1 MTLRV
6 RPLADL
12 RHSTTRASAGAMN
25 KPTFVHRGKVTVD
38 NVATIDRASVSP
50 TLTAPTRQP
59 SRWRGLNL
67 RVVGGF
73 PSPKSGA
80 FHRRE
85 SDIHMLGFYELTY
98 GPNPLHIVESR

>member
-1 MTLRV
+1 MTLRGQ
-6 RPLADL
+6 PLTDL
-12 RHSTTRASAGAMN
+12 RHSTTRTPAGAMN
-25 KPTFVHRGKVTVD
+25 KTTFVHRGKVTVD

-67 RVVGGF
+67 RVVGCF

-80 FHRRE
+80 FHRRK
-85 SDIHMLGFYELTY
+85 SDIHVSIFYELTY
-98 GPNPLHIVESR
+98 GPNPLHIMESR